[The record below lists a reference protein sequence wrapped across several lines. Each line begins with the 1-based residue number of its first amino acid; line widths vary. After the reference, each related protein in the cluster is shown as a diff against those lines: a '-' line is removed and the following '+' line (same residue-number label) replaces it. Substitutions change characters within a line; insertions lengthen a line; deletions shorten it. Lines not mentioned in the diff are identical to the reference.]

1 MLPHLVVP
9 LGTGSPTEIEKPCDP
24 FDERDEAELQVRRS
38 QELNLLGPN
47 GNVV

>member
-9 LGTGSPTEIEKPCDP
+9 LGTGSPIEIEKPGDL

-38 QELNLLGPN
+38 QELDILEL
-47 GNVV
+47 